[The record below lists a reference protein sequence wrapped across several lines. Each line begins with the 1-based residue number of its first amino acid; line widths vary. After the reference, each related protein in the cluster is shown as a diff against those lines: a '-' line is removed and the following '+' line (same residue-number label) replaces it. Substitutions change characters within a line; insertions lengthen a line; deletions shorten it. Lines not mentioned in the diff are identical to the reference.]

1 MAEKKKFPVFW
12 VCFAV
17 FTALM
22 VVFWGVVINN
32 VKKSLVE
39 YENSQPEYTVEKYL
53 AQFRDGSIIN
63 KIDFE
68 QSTNRFEESG
78 IYQSQFADSISG
90 KAITYEKLQTSYD
103 AKHPVYNVYA
113 GGQLVA
119 KITLKETSSEPLMFI
134 LTRQEWDI
142 DSKIGRAHV

>member
-90 KAITYEKLQTSYD
+90 KTITYEKLQPSISFE
-103 AKHPVYNVYA
+103 KK
-113 GGQLVA
+113 L
-119 KITLKETSSEPLMFI
+119 E
-134 LTRQEWDI
+134 
-142 DSKIGRAHV
+142 

>member
-63 KIDFE
+63 KLILNRALTDLRRAE
-68 QSTNRFEESG
+68 YTNHSLQTAYQGRLSPMRSCRRAMTQSTR
-78 IYQSQFADSISG
+78 Y
-90 KAITYEKLQTSYD
+90 TMCM
-103 AKHPVYNVYA
+103 PV
-113 GGQLVA
+113 GSL
-119 KITLKETSSEPLMFI
+119 L
-134 LTRQEWDI
+134 R
-142 DSKIGRAHV
+142 R